1 MKIFKCLGQVQTP
14 SIKFQFLALHVNQD
28 AIFNERVSVLVNGVK
43 DLELFN
49 NSIGDFYRRISVR
62 GPLPQLL

>member
-43 DLELFN
+43 DL
-49 NSIGDFYRRISVR
+49 G
-62 GPLPQLL
+62 